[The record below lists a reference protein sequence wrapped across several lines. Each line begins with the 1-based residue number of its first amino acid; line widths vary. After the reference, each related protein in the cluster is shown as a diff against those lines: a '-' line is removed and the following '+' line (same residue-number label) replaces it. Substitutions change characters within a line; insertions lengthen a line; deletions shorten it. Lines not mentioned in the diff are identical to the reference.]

1 MILLRIYG
9 KNVLGSIQTELAQR
23 LIKENLQQ
31 FEVIP
36 LTSDDYKI
44 VIEMMVNLNLTGGGI
59 YDALIAQ
66 AAIKADAAILL
77 TLNPKHFIRLGEP
90 IANCV
95 QEPHLS

>member
-1 MILLRIYG
+1 
-9 KNVLGSIQTELAQR
+9 
-23 LIKENLQQ
+23 
-31 FEVIP
+31 
-36 LTSDDYKI
+36 
-44 VIEMMVNLNLTGGGI
+44 MMVNLNLTGGGI